1 MIVSGTQSMRLV
13 IIESPYAGDIEG
25 NVAYARDCVRDALAR
40 GEAPFASHLLYTQP
54 GILRDEVP
62 AERAHGIGAALA
74 WYRAA
79 DAAVVY
85 IDRGVSRGMQQG
97 IATAQAAGKPVE
109 YRSLGPA
116 PAPPAAPPLTPS
128 PRTA

>member
-1 MIVSGTQSMRLV
+1 MRLV
-13 IIESPYAGDIEG
+13 IIESPYAGDTEA
-25 NVAYARDCVRDALAR
+25 NVAYARACVHDAIIR

-62 AERAHGIGAALA
+62 AEREKGIAAALA

-85 IDRGVSRGMQQG
+85 TDRGISRGMEFG
-97 IATAQAAGKPVE
+97 IATAKAAGKPVE
-109 YRSLGPA
+109 YRSLGA
-116 PAPPAAPPLTPS
+116 PWAAERPQNLTPGS
-128 PRTA
+128 PASAQTAG